1 MGDPF
6 RGNTK
11 PPGPEVQEAKASVGE
26 RSPLLMRRVK
36 AKYRVGVSKVGGKS
50 ALMGSVWQ
58 KGGNPEL
65 RLECFMSQSS
75 REDLVLNEEQEAEAR
90 RIYDRLGSLF
100 DEERMR
106 MARLLASKADR
117 ELFGR
122 TEYEVRDR
130 VHRLGAEALQTA
142 ADERQ
147 KKGRVRGC

>member
-1 MGDPF
+1 LKSGRPNEVWQIRRGDSTVLSKF
-6 RGNTK
+6 SSG
-11 PPGPEVQEAKASVGE
+11 
-26 RSPLLMRRVK
+26 
-36 AKYRVGVSKVGGKS
+36 VGVSKVGGKS

-58 KGGNPEL
+58 KGGNSEL
-65 RLECFMSQSS
+65 YVERFMSQSS
-75 REDLVLNEEQEAEAR
+75 REDLVLNDEQEAEAR

-130 VHRLGAEALQTA
+130 VHRLGAEALQAA